1 MRTFILMLLLVSVSA
16 KGVNIMVIDGG
27 LEPGYRNTLANQNRI
42 LRESCYSN
50 SMQLRQPKPAS
61 SLDPKYRLYYDY
73 LIASL
78 CQDTQEVQHGI
89 GASVLRTW
97 QPQNPS
103 HLLGAEGRSG
113 IPDDGVP
120 VDIGDHQT
128 IIAGVIAANTPQSV
142 RQWHAH
148 NESLVGFDGLGEPS
162 FQRYTNLNQGGRA
175 TFTVDALKD
184 AAEGSLFGVKVIS
197 ISEFV
202 GSPLGT
208 SDISDR
214 YTTPCDNHPDVTD
227 PGLLNN
233 YAKYIKMLRDR
244 GVIFVVATDNSVVYP
259 SNNGDLTRDN
269 DKIPFPACLSTTIAV
284 GGLSSLEAAQ
294 GALGPGVDFVEN
306 YHAQHPVTTGANIGV
321 SFAAPRIASY
331 LADIRT
337 VAPGI
342 NSVQALNALRNTGS
356 LHCGSR
362 QYGNITKQY
371 CITKANVNAAKNSVV
386 DSILSDFI
394 ALINDY
400 EDETK
405 YGWNY
410 GTSRHENG
418 VLSYFETIEVPQN
431 KQLQP
436 TFQKN
441 GLTTII
447 HQSSTIGQPTLKFM
461 LRPFDI
467 DTVNEVEVLVNGTS
481 YGFLKTTGSN
491 QLGSTQSVC
500 IANED
505 LKSDG
510 TDNEVVLKQKNSDE
524 TWGITNLKVE
534 VGTVDSA
541 CLKAPPTFPN
551 LPSNGDRVAGTSE
564 PSGNAYQRAKVNQV
578 PFSFNLRSANNGLPT
593 STTYNGKTIQRDLRV
608 KFTIKSGA
616 VSNATTLKVN
626 GADVLTTPS
635 ITGDTERSY
644 EFIVNRNR
652 LIGGSNTFEFRPSNT
667 GANSVWGIRGVSIE
681 YIDPVTLAIDS
692 NNATRYGYNQAP
704 NRYTGLR
711 ANFTLGT
718 VENDYVFTAQGWG
731 IDRAD
736 ETQVFINGVPLGFLN
751 AGSSS
756 GLSSIQSFV
765 VTRAFLLPGANQ
777 IEFAQRRPGPGW
789 SGASFEQWGVE
800 GMKVSVLKPDLIPLN
815 TRIIEP
821 EIQEN
826 VPFSLKAVISNIG
839 VGSSSATTL
848 HYYTST
854 DSVINSADTFME
866 SRAVGALSPGTSATI
881 VNVVQSPLVNQGY
894 YIGVCLVAVPNEVT
908 ASNNCSKGIQMR
920 SNTTIVPI
928 IMLLLND
935 E

>member
-1 MRTFILMLLLVSVSA
+1 MKRILLGLFCLVSLPVSA
-16 KGVNIMVIDGG
+16 ANIYILDSG
-27 LEPGYRNTLANQNRI
+27 LYSQYQAQLKASGRL
-42 LRESCYSN
+42 LRESCYS
-50 SMQLRQPKPAS
+50 LGGDVRRYRQSQPNPQVRGIYQYKG
-61 SLDPKYRLYYDY
+61 
-73 LIASL
+73 ASL
-78 CQDTQEVQHGI
+78 CHDASAEDHGD
-89 GASVLRTW
+89 GASILRT
-97 QPQNPS
+97 S
-103 HLLGAEGRSG
+103 GLLGSVGHLG
-113 IPDDGVP
+113 YPDKPVP
-120 VDIGDHQT
+120 VVTTPHQNVIGNVITSNTSSGVKQWHVHNQT
-128 IIAGVIAANTPQSV
+128 LVGRNVFGEIDWADYNNLKQVGGVNKIIAALEDLGGAF
-142 RQWHAH
+142 H
-148 NESLVGFDGLGEPS
+148 GL
-162 FQRYTNLNQGGRA
+162 N
-175 TFTVDALKD
+175 
-184 AAEGSLFGVKVIS
+184 GVKVVNIS
-197 ISEFV
+197 SILPP
-202 GSPLGT
+202 SPNEVEE
-208 SDISDR
+208 R
-214 YTTPCDNHPDVTD
+214 YVTPCDNHPTVTRA
-227 PGLLNN
+227 GILKE
-233 YAKYIKMLRDR
+233 YAAQIRRLRNR
-244 GVIFVVATDNSVVYP
+244 GVVVVVGTANTTPGGNQALDNYEM
-259 SNNGDLTRDN
+259 
-269 DKIPFPACLSTTIAV
+269 PFPACLSTTVAI
-284 GGLSSLEAAQ
+284 GGLDQVGKAQ
-294 GALGPGVDFVEN
+294 GAIGPHTDFIAP
-306 YHAQHPVTTGANIGV
+306 YSARDPITTGLHSGTSYATPLV
-321 SFAAPRIASY
+321 AAYIAE
-331 LADIRT
+331 LQTINPART
-337 VAPGI
+337 ASQV
-342 NSVQALNALRNTGS
+342 LNTLRSTSDQHN
-356 LHCGSR
+356 GSR
-362 QYGNITKQY
+362 QYGSTTINYQISLPNFQRA
-371 CITKANVNAAKNSVV
+371 KANIIDLFWKTYVQLFTGGTNQGS
-386 DSILSDFI
+386 
-394 ALINDY
+394 
-400 EDETK
+400 

-410 GTSRHENG
+410 GTSEHDNG
-418 VLSYFETIEVPQN
+418 LLSYFDTVPIPQN
-431 KQLQP
+431 KVVNI
-436 TFQKN
+436 TSEN
-441 GLTTII
+441 GLTTKIAEA
-447 HQSSTIGQPTLKFM
+447 SSASQQV
-461 LRPFDI
+461 LRFSFKAFDI
-467 DTVNEVEVLVNGTS
+467 DTVDEVEVLVNDKF
-481 YGFLKTTGSN
+481 YGYLKTTGN
-491 QLGSTQSVC
+491 NVLGGTQAVC
-500 IANED
+500 ISDSD
-505 LKSDG
+505 LK
-510 TDNEVVLKQKNSDE
+510 TDETINEVKLRIKSSRE
-524 TWGITNLKVE
+524 TWGVQNIKIE
-534 VGTVDSA
+534 VGTVDNT

-711 ANFTLGT
+711 ANFTLGA